1 MSLASNTL
9 QTNILGHEMSQVP
22 KKILTA
28 IEKASDKS
36 GVDFSYLVKQAKAE
50 SSFDP
55 NAKAKTSSATGL
67 YQFIDSTWI
76 DMVNKYGDD
85 YGMNTAG
92 KSRSEIL
99 AMRKDPESASFMAAA
114 FASEN
119 EKSLDNNWGGDVG
132 ATELYFAHFLG
143 ASGAAAFLNA
153 RDENPIRSAADIF
166 PRAARANRNVFY
178 DRETG
183 QPRSLEAVYQFF
195 NQKFA
200 PDGAE
205 NTQQN
210 SLIAS
215 AVPTPPPVPQKK
227 AQAHTNT
234 IQESSYA
241 NNIIAQRSREM
252 REAAANHGRYGQL
265 NTLDLLNAPS
275 VNTFTQRSTL
285 AQTSKTH
292 AKTPFFTLLAQPVDL
307 MLLTQTTTPSKVI
320 SDKS

>member
-1 MSLASNTL
+1 MSLGSNTL
-9 QTNILGHEMSQVP
+9 QTNTLGHEMSQIP
-22 KKILTA
+22 KQILTA

-50 SSFDP
+50 SSFNP

-85 YGMNTAG
+85 YGMNIAG

-99 AMRKDPESASFMAAA
+99 SMRKDPESASFMAAA

-178 DRETG
+178 DRATG

-195 NQKFA
+195 NNKFA
-200 PDGAE
+200 PDGAQTS
-205 NTQQN
+205 NAKT
-210 SLIAS
+210 IVAS
-215 AVPTPPPVPQKK
+215 SAPTPPPIPQQKVESAAK
-227 AQAHTNT
+227 T
-234 IQESSYA
+234 IHESPYA
-241 NNIIAQRSREM
+241 NNIIAQRSRQM
-252 REAAANHGRYGQL
+252 REAAAHQGGYGQL
-265 NTLDLLNAPS
+265 KTLELLNAPAK
-275 VNTFTQRSTL
+275 NTFTQRATL

-292 AKTPFFTLLAQPVDL
+292 AKTPFFSLLAQPVDL